1 MQAIDREFTKI
12 INGTTQFTIPVF
24 QRDYTWS
31 DPQCEQLWKDIIRVG
46 GSAAPQTH
54 FLGSLVY
61 VPTGETSA
69 GFTQY
74 QVIDGQQ
81 RLTTWTLLM
90 IALRDHIK
98 DLAYVGGDD
107 GPTAKRIDAY
117 FLKNEQ
123 EERQRKYKL
132 VLRRHDQSA
141 LRALVD
147 RQEVPQGGSEKIRDN
162 YELFRELLK
171 GQDPALVY
179 KGLGRLVVV
188 DVKLDPTDNPQLVF
202 ESLNS
207 TGVDLSQ
214 SDLIRNFILM
224 SLPEKEQTR
233 LYESRWS
240 KIETL
245 FRGSDGKFDSF
256 ARDYV
261 ALHTRTSKQERA
273 NNIYSAFRD
282 VFDEMWKAAGGLD
295 PLLEH
300 MQRHAAY
307 YAAFS
312 FSIGVPKPLQ
322 LPMSRLSKLVEVP
335 AILVMRLY
343 ECFQHVGTLT
353 QPEFQ
358 EALALLESY
367 VLRRSVC
374 DGQTR
379 GYWQVFADIAYEIDE
394 KKPLLSLKGSMA
406 SQHESYRFPD
416 DSEFQRNLVERDMY
430 HTRICLHVLEHLEN
444 HGSREIT
451 DISNLDIEHI
461 MPQNPKLNGI
471 WQKML
476 GKNWRDVQQAWLHRL
491 GNLTLTGY
499 NSKYSDRSFD
509 EKKKIKHGFSDSA
522 VRLNK
527 FVREQNAWTAAE
539 MQRRSVTLASRAVM
553 VWPLLEVDREVVQQV
568 ERARLRRRAA
578 KKDVAAIMMDEQA
591 KELFEAL
598 RSAVREFD
606 PEATEMAESKSVSYH
621 SPGFFLEVL
630 PRKSRLTLL
639 LPLDFNEVKDASG
652 IAEDATQWKFL
663 INAQYDG
670 GVVLIVRSLADID
683 VALPIVRQAHAT
695 ARVAA

>member
-1 MQAIDREFTKI
+1 MQAVDREFTKI

-31 DPQCEQLWKDIIRVG
+31 EPNCEQLWKDVIRAG
-46 GSAAPQTH
+46 GAAKPQAH

-61 VPTGETSA
+61 VPTGASSA

-98 DLAYVGGDD
+98 DIGYVGGDD
-107 GPTAKRIDAY
+107 GPTVKRIDAY

-147 RQEVPQGGSEKIRDN
+147 RHDVPDDASAKILDN
-162 YELFRELLK
+162 YELFRDLLK
-171 GQDPALVY
+171 GIDPALVFR
-179 KGLGRLVVV
+179 GLGSLVVI
-188 DVKLDPTDNPQLVF
+188 DVKLDATDNPQLIF

-224 SLPEKEQTR
+224 SQSEKEQTT
-233 LYESRWS
+233 LYENRWS

-261 ALHTRTSKQERA
+261 ALHTRASKQERA
-273 NNIYSAFRD
+273 SNIYRAFRD
-282 VFDEMWKAAGGLD
+282 VFDEMLTIAGGLD

-300 MQRHAAY
+300 MQRHAGH

-312 FSIGVPKPLQ
+312 LPIAVPKLLQ
-322 LPMSRLSKLVEVP
+322 IQMGRLSKLVDAP

-343 ECFQHVGTLT
+343 ECFQHTGTLT
-353 QPEFQ
+353 QSEFQ

-379 GYWQVFADIAYEIDE
+379 GYWQVFADIAYEIDD
-394 KKPLLSLKGSMA
+394 KQPLLSLKGALA
-406 SQHESYRFPD
+406 SQHESYRFPN
-416 DSEFQRNLVERDMY
+416 DSEFQRNLVERDLY
-430 HTRICLHVLEHLEN
+430 HARICLHVLEQLEN
-444 HGSREIT
+444 HGSRELT

-461 MPQNPKLNGI
+461 MPQNPKLNSA

-476 GKNWRDVQQAWLHRL
+476 GKNWRDVQEIWLHRL

-509 EKKKIKHGFSDSA
+509 EKKRIKHGFSDSA

-527 FVREQNAWTAAE
+527 LVRDQKKWTAVE
-539 MQRRSVTLASRAVM
+539 MERRSFDLALRAVK
-553 VWPLLEVDREVVQQV
+553 VWPLLEVDREVVQEV

-578 KKDVAAIMMDEQA
+578 RKDVAAVMMDERA
-591 KELFEAL
+591 AELFEAL
-598 RSAVREFD
+598 RSKVREFD
-606 PEATEMAESKSVSYH
+606 PETTEMAESKSVSYH
-621 SPGFFLEVL
+621 SPSFFLEVL

-639 LPLDFNEVKDASG
+639 VPLDFNEVKDTSG

-663 INAQYDG
+663 SNAQYEG
-670 GVVLIVRSLADID
+670 GVVLTVRSLADLD
-683 VALPIVRQAHAT
+683 TALPIVRQAHAT
-695 ARVAA
+695 ARVTV